1 MKTGQ
6 MYASLLKCAS
16 SPPTAH
22 TITLS
27 TLTITEGDDGDLRK
41 KATEQRMTIERLEKE
56 VAEKNQRLLMA
67 SKEHSRSQ

>member
-1 MKTGQ
+1 MQ
-6 MYASLLKCAS
+6 VLKCIS

-22 TITLS
+22 TITLC

-41 KATEQRMTIERLEKE
+41 KVTEQRTTIERLEKE
-56 VAEKNQRLLMA
+56 IVEKNQRLLMA

>member
-1 MKTGQ
+1 

-22 TITLS
+22 
-27 TLTITEGDDGDLRK
+27 TITEGDDGDLRK